1 MHELNVNFYLN
12 QFFCLFGHSACGILV
27 PTPEIRCRPL
37 ATVGRAVSRYGAG
50 GGRGGGKQSIQSLL
64 ELSEGLACAQLPLGL
79 PAALLL
85 MDHTHTGSTSVL
97 GPGPALHCYVGAL
110 YS

>member
-1 MHELNVNFYLN
+1 MTK
-12 QFFCLFGHSACGILV
+12 S
-27 PTPEIRCRPL
+27 TL
-37 ATVGRAVSRYGAG
+37 ARGCQKGRRAG
-50 GGRGGGKQSIQSLL
+50 DERSVWIGSSDGVLQGGGGGKQSLQSLL
-64 ELSEGLACAQLPLGL
+64 ELSEGLACAQLPPGL

-85 MDHTHTGSTSVL
+85 VDHTHTGSTSVL